1 MKNMRIGKR
10 ILLGFG
16 LVVGLAVALGVYALV
31 MQGRAQK
38 FNEEIDT
45 RDARLL
51 ETLRLLATSETNMRV
66 LREHALVNRLLA
78 RQGLPAGD
86 PSVFESEWR
95 QSRDRNLRL
104 FEELG
109 TAAATYEKEAT
120 TRERQQQWRA
130 TQEAARDAQA
140 ALQAL
145 SAEVEAQFELAQ
157 KDLPQMVSRIQGT
170 EKLHEAYEAQLEE
183 AQRLV
188 RAQVEVGRQQIAE
201 YYGHTRRSLIAALL
215 TAALLSLL
223 LSFLIQRSIT
233 RPLGAFVN
241 FVGRV
246 GQGDLTGVAP
256 VDRRDE
262 LGDLAHSLNK
272 MVAGLRD
279 VAMQARHTAEEL
291 GAATAEILAS
301 TQQQAAGTAE
311 QAAAVQQANATISQI
326 TQAGSQISERARQVA
341 AAAEATSGAS
351 TAGLQAVQITASNME
366 GIREQGEAVAQNVVA
381 LSEKTQA
388 IGEIIAAVNEVAEQS
403 HLLALN
409 AAIEA
414 AAAGEH
420 GRRFS
425 VVASE
430 MKNLADQSKQA
441 TVQVRSIL
449 SDIQKAINSSVMLT
463 EEAVKRVESGRQQA
477 GSADRAIRSLTA
489 NIEESVRAFQQIA
502 AGSSQQ
508 QIGFEQVSQAF
519 RSISVAAQETANST
533 RQSEKAAAHLNALAQ
548 QLRAVVERYQI

>member
-1 MKNMRIGKR
+1 MKNMRIGTR

-31 MQGRAQK
+31 MHGRAQK

-51 ETLRLLATSETNMRV
+51 ETLRLLAASETNMRV

-78 RQGLPAGD
+78 RQGLPAND

-157 KDLPQMVSRIQGT
+157 KDLPQMVSRIQST
-170 EKLHEAYEAQLEE
+170 EKLRAAYEAQLEE

-188 RAQVEVGRQQIAE
+188 RAQVEAGRQQIAE

-223 LSFLIQRSIT
+223 LSFLIQHSIT
-233 RPLGAFVN
+233 RPLGTFVN
-241 FVGRV
+241 FLGRV